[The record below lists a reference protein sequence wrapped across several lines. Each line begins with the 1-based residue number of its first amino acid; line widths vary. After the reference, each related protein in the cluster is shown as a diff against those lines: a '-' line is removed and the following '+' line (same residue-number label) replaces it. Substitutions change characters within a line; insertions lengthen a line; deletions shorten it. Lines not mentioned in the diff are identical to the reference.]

1 MNGSRLKHNSFV
13 FVGLKTILCDLENF
27 PQMLFIY
34 SSFFFKLDKDEAT
47 KAISST
53 YPNARAYYVNATWQP
68 RPDCFKSENSSSI
81 YKLNSKGE
89 ITPPCFTPFDREK
102 LADVSSPHCTWH
114 NWLLT
119 YYYLEAQITT
129 E

>member
-1 MNGSRLKHNSFV
+1 
-13 FVGLKTILCDLENF
+13 
-27 PQMLFIY
+27 MLIIY
-34 SSFFFKLDKDEAT
+34 FKLDKDEAT
-47 KAISST
+47 KAISSA
-53 YPNARAYYVNATWQP
+53 YPNAPAYYVNATWQP
-68 RPDCFKSENSSSI
+68 RPDCFSI